1 MSEEKPAKTYK
12 VVRLE
17 SENIKRLKAI
27 AIEPGGNI
35 VEITGK
41 NGMGKTSVLDSLFW
55 ALTGKTATKQP
66 SPIRTGEEKATITL
80 DLGSLTVTR
89 RFNAQEDGSYT
100 TSLTVETEDGARFQK
115 PQNTLDALVGSLT
128 MDPLE
133 FTRMKPADQFDAL
146 RRFVPGFDFDKNAAE
161 TDKDFKARTD
171 VNRRA
176 KETRAQ
182 AAGITVATGTPDE
195 LIDETALIEELQ
207 EAGTHNADVEKRRAN
222 RQALQRDIDK
232 RADDVARA
240 RTQVEELKLKIAT
253 IEEVISADEEW
264 MTEQKERLVKAGEL
278 PTLID
283 QSEITAKIAAARVTN
298 GAVAEKKKSLDL
310 LASAE
315 RLEQDSA
322 ALTKA
327 MADRDA
333 EKAKAI
339 AAAKMPVDGIGF
351 GDGIITLN
359 GLPFDQASSAE
370 QLRAS
375 IALAMAANPKL
386 RIILVRDGSLLD
398 DDSMAI
404 ITGMADKH
412 DIQIW
417 LESVESG
424 RAGAIVIEDGVIR
437 QEKVLEAAE

>member
-1 MSEEKPAKTYK
+1 MSDKPAKTYK
-12 VVRLE
+12 VIRLE
-17 SENIKRLKAI
+17 SENIKRLKAVS
-27 AIEPGGNI
+27 IEPGGNVI
-35 VEITGK
+35 EITGK
-41 NGMGKTSVLDSLFW
+41 NGAGKTSVLDSLFW

-89 RFNAQEDGSYT
+89 KFLAQEDGSYT
-100 TSLTVETEDGARFQK
+100 TSLVVETEDGARFQK

-146 RRFVPGFDFDKNAAE
+146 RRFVPNFDFEKSAGDNAA
-161 TDKDFKARTD
+161 DFRTRTD

-182 AAGITVATGTPDE
+182 AAGIVVAAGTPDE
-195 LIDETALIEELQ
+195 PIDESALVDDLQ
-207 EAGTHNADVEKRRAN
+207 AAGDHNADIERRKSN
-222 RQALQRDIDK
+222 RAAVASQILAHDQAASSK
-232 RADDVARA
+232 RAQITVLEQQIAALRLAAEEDIEAGKKLQKRLDD
-240 RTQVEELKLKIAT
+240 
-253 IEEVISADEEW
+253 
-264 MTEQKERLVKAGEL
+264 AGPL
-278 PTLID
+278 PDLID
-283 QSEITAKIAAARVTN
+283 QTEIRAKISAARVTN
-298 GAVAEKKKSLDL
+298 GAVAEKKRSADL
-310 LASAE
+310 LAAAG
-315 RLEQDSA
+315 RLEQESA

-359 GLPFDQASSAE
+359 DLPFDQASAAE

-398 DDSMAI
+398 DDSIGI
-404 ITGMADKH
+404 IAEMADKH

-417 LESVESG
+417 METVSSG
-424 RAGAIVIEDGVIR
+424 RAGAIVIEDGAIR
-437 QEKVLEAAE
+437 QEKALEAAE

>member
-1 MSEEKPAKTYK
+1 MSDKPAKTYK

-17 SENIKRLKAI
+17 SENIKRLKAV
-27 AIEPGGNI
+27 AIEPGGNVI
-35 VEITGK
+35 EITGK
-41 NGMGKTSVLDSLFW
+41 NGAGKTSVLDSLFW
-55 ALTGKTATKQP
+55 ALTGKTASKQP

-89 RFNAQEDGSYT
+89 KFLAQEDGSYS
-100 TSLTVETEDGARFQK
+100 TSLVVETDEGARFQK

-146 RRFVPGFDFDKNAAE
+146 RRFVPGFDFDKNAADN
-161 TDKDFKARTD
+161 DKDFKARTEI
-171 VNRRA
+171 NRRT
-176 KETRAQ
+176 KEVRAQ
-182 AAGITVATGTPDE
+182 AAGIAVATGTPDE
-195 LIDETALIEELQ
+195 PIDESALIEELQ
-207 EAGTHNADVEKRRAN
+207 EAGTHNSDIEKRKAN
-222 RQALQRDIDK
+222 RQSLQRDIDRRK
-232 RADDVARA
+232 DDVLRARA
-240 RTQVEELKLKIAT
+240 QIEELKQKIAT
-253 IEEVISADEEW
+253 IEEGVTADEGW
-264 MTEQKERLVKAGEL
+264 ITEQKDRLTKAGEL
-278 PTLID
+278 PAPID
-283 QSEITAKIAAARVTN
+283 QSEITAKIAAARTTN
-298 GAVAEKKKSLDL
+298 AAVSQKQQRLAMADAAEKLE
-310 LASAE
+310 AE
-315 RLEQDSA
+315 SA

-398 DDSMAI
+398 DDSMQI
-404 ITGMADKH
+404 IAEMAEKH

-417 LESVESG
+417 METVSSG
-424 RAGAIVIEDGVIR
+424 RAGAIVIEDGSIR